1 MNHGIFPSGLFSK
14 RNARQLSDEEILSRY
29 KQNHDKEFIAELYER
44 YIHLVFAVCFRYL
57 KNTEEAKDAAMQ
69 IFSFLLDELKENE
82 VRHFRAWLHTVTRNH
97 CLMQLRKEKSIRKM
111 LNSEGEKFPEESVEN
126 DGFVHLYHGQDEEEH
141 RNMLMHALEKLN
153 REQKMCIE
161 LKYLE
166 EKSYEEV
173 AVLTGFNLN
182 QVKSHIQNGKR
193 NLLIFMRKERQ

>member
-1 MNHGIFPSGLFSK
+1 MNRGIFPSGLFSK

-29 KQNHDKEFIAELYER
+29 RQTHNKELIAEVYER

-69 IFSFLLDELKENE
+69 VFSFLLEELKENE

-97 CLMQLRKEKSIRKM
+97 CLMQLRKAKTIRKM
-111 LNSEGEKFPEESVEN
+111 LDWEEEKFLEENVEN
-126 DGFVHLYHGQDEEEH
+126 DGFVHLYHGQDEEEN

-153 REQKMCIE
+153 REQRMCIE